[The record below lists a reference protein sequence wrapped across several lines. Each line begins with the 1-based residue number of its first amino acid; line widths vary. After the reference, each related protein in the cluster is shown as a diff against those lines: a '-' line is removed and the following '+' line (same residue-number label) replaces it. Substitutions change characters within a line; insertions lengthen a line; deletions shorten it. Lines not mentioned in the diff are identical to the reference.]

1 MAVLITLKIAACES
15 VTVDPGASSLRPRV
29 LEYELRGGLKH
40 EEQPVRGGVKTRR
53 WALEAGVGDEEV
65 G

>member
-40 EEQPVRGGVKTRR
+40 EEWPVRGWGRR
-53 WALEAGVGDEEV
+53 RGWTLEAGVGDEEV